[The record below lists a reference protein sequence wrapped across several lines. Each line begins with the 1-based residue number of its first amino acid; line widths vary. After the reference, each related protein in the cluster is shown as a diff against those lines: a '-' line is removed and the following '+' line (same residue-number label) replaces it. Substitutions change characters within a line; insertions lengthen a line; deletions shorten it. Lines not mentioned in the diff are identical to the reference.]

1 MLIKLKLLERL
12 DLPDDFWER
21 FNAQNKKLNKQVDS
35 FEIENINNANLLTIA
50 INPKEYFEITKIFQL
65 IKNIKALTEIPKE

>member
-1 MLIKLKLLERL
+1 MLIKLKLLEGL

-35 FEIENINNANLLTIA
+35 YEIENINNANLLTTA
-50 INPKEYFEITKIFQL
+50 INPRVF
-65 IKNIKALTEIPKE
+65 